1 MKINIPLEHFVR
13 TFNVAFD
20 KNLSNS
26 YEVEMC
32 IKGGANSQGDM
43 MLISYICVK
52 FIYNVQRTIKI
63 VLIDLQQ
70 DMQHLLRNM
79 LKDIR
84 VR

>member
-1 MKINIPLEHFVR
+1 MKINIPLKHFVR
-13 TFNVAFD
+13 TFNVTFD
-20 KNLSNS
+20 KNLSNN
-26 YEVEMC
+26 YEVEMH
-32 IKGGANSQGDM
+32 IKGANSQGDM
-43 MLISYICVK
+43 MLIFYICVK